1 MNIFFKRLSL
11 ANLIKN
17 LKEAFSSFPLS
28 FLISF
33 IIFFIFVFLVYK
45 NFSVNNVLQDILTKS
60 IFSLSLVY
68 FLSIWVYLLAKVFDF
83 SKLKTCLSQ
92 IFSILFW
99 IWFYFSLPDFF
110 WYDFFTEDF
119 VYITITFVWIF
130 AFLFISKF
138 IKSYLKKQLDN
149 DRYYNFF
156 NEIIG
161 KITKTLVVW
170 FVSMI
175 LWAIA
180 LASIFTLFD
189 LYSLVNEDK
198 FYWYWAAFSFSLFA
212 PIFFLI
218 QATSINNDKN
228 TELIDEIRENKFY
241 SFLNN
246 YLALPFIIFYFFI
259 LYVYSIKVLIN
270 FTSWPEWIVSWMVIW
285 FSLFWYLVFI
295 FSYAFEE
302 KMAIVRIFRKYFPYA
317 VLLQAPMLFYAIYL
331 RINQYDFTINRYLV
345 VVLWIYLVTISL
357 YFIFSKKKYLLFI
370 PNIFALFILI
380 ISIWPWG
387 VYSFPET
394 RQLSK
399 LENNL
404 KETRILNWDIINLPK
419 SKIDIDKEKSIE
431 MYGQIEYLCSY
442 YWCESMKFLS
452 ANIEK
457 IKQNHKIEW
466 EKNHKEEL
474 ERAKLEDN
482 LYKIDKSYIDR
493 LEKENYPWIYYWEL
507 KTKLT
512 EELKLQNYYEYQSE
526 TESSTA
532 IFSLE
537 NPEIPKTIDIKWY
550 DYFVNLSNS
559 PVIKEDI
566 LSGSQD
572 KQTDVLYNA
581 AVDFKNKKIFVY
593 KANKILEEI
602 SMEKQI
608 NEFYEI
614 NKNNLRQYSQIKID
628 KPFEINI
635 SWNKVDLKL
644 YATYFEIKNP
654 NYKIGNANPDHKWEN
669 INTNEIQK
677 MTLDSYYG
685 NWYLLIKEK

>member
-1 MNIFFKRLSL
+1 M
-11 ANLIKN
+11 
-17 LKEAFSSFPLS
+17 
-28 FLISF
+28 
-33 IIFFIFVFLVYK
+33 
-45 NFSVNNVLQDILTKS
+45 LTKS

-83 SKLKTCLSQ
+83 SKSRTCLSQ
-92 IFSILFW
+92 FFSILFW
-99 IWFYFSLPDFF
+99 VWFYFSLPDFF
-110 WYDFFTEDF
+110 WTEDL

-331 RINQYDFTINRYLV
+331 RIKQYDFTVNRYLV
-345 VVLWIYLVTISL
+345 VALWIYLVIISL

-370 PNIFALFILI
+370 PSIFALFILI

-387 VYSFPET
+387 VYNFPET

-399 LENNL
+399 LETNL
-404 KETRILNWDIINLPK
+404 TKAWFLQKWEIILPTKAISDKKL
-419 SKIDIDKEKSIE
+419 SRQIDW
-431 MYGQIEYLCSY
+431 QIEYICWFWS
-442 YWCESMKFLS
+442 CESMKVFS
-452 ANIEK
+452 KQIEE
-457 IKQNHKIEW
+457 IKKEHKIWW
-466 EKNHKEEL
+466 EKNHILEL
-474 ERAKLEDN
+474 EKAKN
-482 LYKIDKSYIDR
+482 KNIDKDYIVR
-493 LEKENYPWIYYWEL
+493 LEKEKYPEMHYWEI
-507 KTKLT
+507 KTSLQEK
-512 EELKLQNYYEYQSE
+512 LKLENYYDNYTWDIEEQEFIRFSYD
-526 TESSTA
+526 SSDK
-532 IFSLE
+532 SQ
-537 NPEIPKTIDIKWY
+537 TIDIKWY
-550 DYFVNLSNS
+550 DYFLDLWNTAYIEIGVVDSYDVKIDDINS
-559 PVIKEDI
+559 KIV
-566 LSGSQD
+566 S
-572 KQTDVLYNA
+572 LYG
-581 AVDFKNKKIFVY
+581 VKLDFYTKKIIIY
-593 KANKILEEI
+593 KSGVILEEI
-602 SMEKQI
+602 SIGKQI
-608 NEFYEI
+608 NEFYTK
-614 NKNNLRQYSQIKID
+614 NKDNILVYSDIKIE
-628 KPFEINI
+628 KPFEII
-635 SWNKVDLKL
+635 IAWKKLDLKL
-644 YATYFEIKNP
+644 SI
-654 NYKIGNANPDHKWEN
+654 NYLEMRNPDYKWKQIIWDN
-669 INTNEIQK
+669 NTF
-677 MTLDSYYG
+677 T
-685 NWYLLIKEK
+685 NWYILIKEK